1 MKKIL
6 LFERYEGVRF
16 IVERSLK
23 KYQEGIEINSIHDI
37 EGVKRKIENSDIDLL
52 ITELSKLNA
61 DGLEISRYARKQ
73 HPEMKIIW
81 ITVLGCYEF
90 SEQMKALGIYKCL
103 EKPLEIDKFR
113 ADILNVLDF

>member
-1 MKKIL
+1 MLKIL

-16 IVERSLK
+16 IVEQSLK
-23 KYQEGIEINSIHDI
+23 KYQEEIEIISIHDI
-37 EGVKRKIENSDIDLL
+37 EGVKRKIDNDNVDLL

-61 DGLEISRYARKQ
+61 DGLEISRYTRKKY
-73 HPEMKIIW
+73 PDLKIIW

-90 SEQMKALGIYKCL
+90 SEQKQALGIYKCL

-113 ADILNVLDF
+113 ADILSALDI